1 MENKFTPTS
10 RNYTKTNFV
19 ELLELITPGV
29 YQEEDGSLS
38 GYGLNPVSDIINA
51 QVRTAANMSDVISVS
66 AVAGSQTAIINTISG
81 IAPYFVKQNDLTNI
95 TPYIF
100 EKNILVPLNQS
111 LVNFDNRSEFLDYL
125 SGTLLPKIVLEQE
138 TNPGTVRSNMS
149 FLRPLAGVDASA
161 AHNYLLDTLGWFY
174 LLNTSADGG
183 LSYEPSSY
191 VASSLSYLYEG
202 RTLTTLDGI
211 KGLTEY
217 IWRNYE
223 TCSVFKN
230 NGLLPADFVSG
241 IGDSILEASA
251 GVTADYTS
259 GIQRLENLN
268 TMLEVLYSPAYMD
281 NEDYRISDALNNYI
295 QASVILNDQVSQ
307 GPMRRFMN
315 AMGFEVADRMD
326 EIEQIQLLYDIE
338 NCPDGNLQ
346 RIADLIGWR
355 LYGNSPSKWRHQ
367 LRSAVDIYKRK
378 GTLDAIQY
386 AINALI
392 VNTSFDVSSR
402 VQELYESYLPQLIWY
417 ALGTESKHFKDLN
430 TWTPDLAIEAGIH
443 LYSPS
448 SIEDNLK
455 LAVDYILDEL
465 YEYFPNSFVFKGEK
479 FPTYDFY
486 TLGLDGNVGDK
497 YTTIYHPNSKP
508 FFMLDPNDPTYDS
521 LFMEAM
527 AVGEAVVWQNATF
540 EGPLGYGTYFAGAFN
555 PDPTYRPTYLSA
567 TGDLSF
573 VFNYRGR
580 QNYPLPPFE
589 EVKYYEDC
597 LITAPLVERLVERL
611 KCLGVRSS
619 FADQLSE
626 FLIQSAV
633 TTTDTLGDLNNFLM
647 LFSSTQV
654 PPNFNYVLENIDQY
668 YKNLIPLWNG
678 KSSHLFVDFQSDDF
692 NFAKTTMEGDSRY
705 AVIESARVIN
715 EFSPAHAIP
724 VVVVTASALE
734 DYTTSATSFEY
745 LGLDKDDNLASTSGV
760 LGNYEISGAAMSFA
774 GGGGDGDQGS
784 NDGRGGL
791 NTFKRFDSITGDLFS
806 STAAIITSPR
816 RAHRRRNFKY
826 ALPKAGYYD
835 RTGFNGPISFDPS
848 TLEYSFASSLGVH
861 TLGYVAS
868 AGAFHPVKDPIDP
881 TGVWHECEGLGSIR
895 TFSGVDTSATF
906 PFRGLYALGSNAKMQ
921 EISSDTARYND
932 RDQLPEIYRV
942 MHKLMQKRAFDYSNE
957 NASITSDNQ
966 WKNILTSFTNSAIA
980 SGLLLNNY
988 SEYENFAFGLG
999 LHRLH
1004 KDYAKY
1010 FELHPL
1016 GLNEVLKTGGNI
1028 FAQVYGRG
1036 LYNYNFDID
1045 GENIGSFIN
1054 TGVVAVSSINSDTV
1068 FSDAA
1073 TDSIGTQGVSG
1084 AGDIV
1089 VPMSGTFIADKVAN
1103 AEFRNNTILS
1113 GVEFTDASGGS
1124 RGNSFTIF
1132 RLDTSNST
1140 VGDDNALIDN
1150 TIIKFKTKSGLPR
1163 IRFDLSSV
1171 GDRRNYFIKEHKFR
1185 LDLSALVAR
1194 EDSPVLGGGQVGIWI
1209 HTDVKDGYIW
1219 SWTRSNKWVP
1229 TKISDISLDVV
1240 KNLSNIFSFSDF
1252 DPTENSITTSAYDY
1266 CLETYISKNGTE
1278 ANEISLRNMKKEFF
1292 SKISLEFDTRN
1303 FSISNN
1309 VEYLKHSP
1317 YNLQTDDLY
1326 SKFGKVHLD
1335 DTNYIVEIFF
1345 LPNSPDK
1352 YMILERANLTDI
1364 TLREAASIPT
1374 GHGLET
1380 SGWPLRRFV
1389 KEDRLYLDQY
1399 ELREV
1404 LKFYNGLAGLDTKYT
1419 SILNSRDATLT
1430 SGTLEASGGS
1440 RLNYR
1445 IHPDWVTNT
1454 KQANHNNYELL
1465 EIDD

>member
-38 GYGLNPVSDIINA
+38 GYGLNPISDIINS
-51 QVRTAANMSDVISVS
+51 QVRVAANMSDVISVS
-66 AVAGSQTAIINTISG
+66 SVAGSQTARINTVSG
-81 IAPYFVKQNDLTNI
+81 IAPYFVKQNNLTNI
-95 TPYIF
+95 TPYLF

-125 SGTLLPKIVLEQE
+125 SGTLLPKIVLEQD
-138 TNPGTVRSNMS
+138 TKPGTVASNMS
-149 FLRPLAGVDASA
+149 FLSPLAGTDASS

-174 LLNTSADGG
+174 LLNTSADGS
-183 LSYEPSSY
+183 LSYDPSSY
-191 VASSLSYLYEG
+191 VASSLSYLFEG

-230 NGLLPADFVSG
+230 KGLLPGDFVSG
-241 IGDSILEASA
+241 VSDSILEASA

-268 TMLEVLYSPAYMD
+268 TMMEVLYSPAYMD
-281 NEDYRISDALNNYI
+281 NEDYRIRDALNNYI
-295 QASVILNDQVSQ
+295 QASVVLNDQVSQ
-307 GPMRRFMN
+307 GPMRKFMN
-315 AMGFEVADRMD
+315 AMGFEMADRMD

-386 AINALI
+386 AINALV

-430 TWTPDLAIEAGIH
+430 TWTPDKAIEAGIH
-443 LYSPS
+443 MYSPS

-465 YEYFPNSFVFKGEK
+465 YEYFPNNFVFKGEK

-486 TLGLDGNVGDK
+486 ILGLDGEVGDK

-508 FFMLDPNDPTYDS
+508 FYMLDPNDPTYDG
-521 LFMEAM
+521 LFFEAM
-527 AVGEAVVWQNATF
+527 ARGETLAWQKATF
-540 EGPLGYGTYFAGAFN
+540 EGPLGYGTYFAGTFI
-555 PDPTYRPTYLSA
+555 PGEEKVYLVA
-567 TGDLSF
+567 EGDLSF
-573 VFNYRGR
+573 VFTYRGR
-580 QNYPLPPFE
+580 ENYPLPPFD

-611 KCLGVRSS
+611 KCLGVRAS
-619 FADQLSE
+619 FADQLSD
-626 FLIQSAV
+626 FLIESAV

-692 NFAKTTMEGDSRY
+692 DFAKTTIEGDSRY

-724 VVVVTASALE
+724 VVVVTASSME
-734 DYTTSATSFEY
+734 DYTTSETSFEY
-745 LGLDKDDNLASTSGV
+745 IGIDKNENLASTSGV

-784 NDGRGGL
+784 DDGRGGL

-806 STAAIITSPR
+806 STGSIITSPR

-835 RTGFNGPISFDPS
+835 RTGFNGPVSFDPS
-848 TLEYSFASSLGVH
+848 TLENSFASSLGVH

-868 AGAFHPVKDPIDP
+868 AATFHPIKDPLTP
-881 TGVWHECEGLGSIR
+881 TGVWNECEGLGSSR
-895 TFSGVDTSATF
+895 TFSGVDTSTTF

-921 EISSDTARYND
+921 EISSNTARYID
-932 RDQLPEIYRV
+932 RDQLPGIYQV
-942 MHKLMQKRAFDYSNE
+942 MHKLMQKRAFDYSNQ
-957 NASITSDNQ
+957 NATINSDNH
-966 WKNILTSFTNSAIA
+966 WKNILGSFANSAIA
-980 SGLLLNNY
+980 SGLLLNNF

-1010 FELHPL
+1010 FAMHPL

-1045 GENIGSFIN
+1045 GDNIGSFIN
-1054 TGVVAVSSINSDTV
+1054 RGVVAVSSINSDTV
-1068 FSDAA
+1068 FLDSAV
-1073 TDSIGTQGVSG
+1073 SIGTEGVSG

-1089 VPMSGTFIADKVAN
+1089 VPLSGTFVADKVAN

-1113 GVEFTDASGGS
+1113 GIQFTDASGGS
-1124 RGNSFTIF
+1124 RGNSFTLF

-1150 TIIKFKTKSGLPR
+1150 TIIKFKSRSGLPR

-1171 GDRRNYFIKEHKFR
+1171 GDRRNYFIKDHKFR

-1194 EDSPVLGGGQVGIWI
+1194 EDSPVLGGGQLGIWV

-1219 SWTRSNKWVP
+1219 SWTKSKKWVP
-1229 TKISDISLDVV
+1229 TKTSDISLDVV
-1240 KNLSNIFSFSDF
+1240 KNLSNIFSFSEF

-1266 CLETYISKNGTE
+1266 CLETYVSKNGTE
-1278 ANEISLRNMKKEFF
+1278 ANEISFRNIKKEFF
-1292 SKISLEFDTRN
+1292 SKISMEFDTRN

-1309 VEYLKHSP
+1309 REYLTDPP
-1317 YNLQTDDLY
+1317 YSLKTDDLY
-1326 SKFGKVHLD
+1326 SKFGKIHLD

-1345 LPNSPDK
+1345 LPNTADK
-1352 YMILERANLTDI
+1352 YMILESAHLTDL
-1364 TLREAASIPT
+1364 TLRESASIPT

-1389 KEDRLYLDQY
+1389 KEDRLYLDEY

-1404 LKFYNGLAGLDTKYT
+1404 LKFYNGLAGLDTKYS

-1430 SGTLEASGGS
+1430 SGTLDISGGS